1 MSAAAP
7 GVAAPAQVRAGRAAA
22 GWEGGA
28 GRRRPSRQDNRPPAG
43 LPRPVKRSEAG
54 VGGRAGPGGAQ
65 GQVAATG
72 RALRAARGGPEPRG
86 GRGGAREGREPA
98 PALGPHGGS
107 APPTPPTRRP
117 AARAGEPRS
126 GSAKA
131 GPSIVHWLC
140 GAPTPP
146 AAAGSQGTCHFPGA
160 PGTRER
166 DRGPD
171 NPPQPCCGRARAGR
185 ARALVTRGVAE
196 PAGVK
201 CPPCGEGETGPL
213 RRARWCPLG
222 ARVSSARPA
231 GLPARATGTSSPRC
245 PGGHSAPDPEAG
257 KPGRWRGREGRGREE
272 GRVRKTPWGR
282 ERPATRVGPPA
293 AEAGSQGPGPSS
305 LRPLSGPFRGRSPPA
320 SPGVERSPAP
330 SCPVLPRRGGA
341 PHCVSTPGVEAARPG
356 ARLRAPVARAPLPAP
371 PARSRRPPRAE
382 LCDVRRPAGGV
393 TRGADPA
400 RGGGR
405 AGTRSMEPRVGCR
418 LPVRVEQVVNGALL
432 VTVSCGERSFAGI
445 LLDCT
450 KK

>member
-293 AEAGSQGPGPSS
+293 AEAGSQGPG
-305 LRPLSGPFRGRSPPA
+305 RPPCARSRVLSAGARRQRRRGWSAALPR
-320 SPGVERSPAP
+320 PAP
-330 SCPVLPRRGGA
+330 SCPVAVGLRTASPRRA
-341 PHCVSTPGVEAARPG
+341 WRPHGPARVCGRRWPARPS
-356 ARLRAPVARAPLPAP
+356 P
-371 PARSRRPPRAE
+371 RPR
-382 LCDVRRPAGGV
+382 
-393 TRGADPA
+393 PA
-400 RGGGR
+400 RGGR
-405 AGTRSMEPRVGCR
+405 P
-418 LPVRVEQVVNGALL
+418 
-432 VTVSCGERSFAGI
+432 ERSFVTSGGRRAASRAG
-445 LLDCT
+445 LTRRGAGAGPGRGAWSRGSAAGCPCGWSRSST
-450 KK
+450 ARCWSP